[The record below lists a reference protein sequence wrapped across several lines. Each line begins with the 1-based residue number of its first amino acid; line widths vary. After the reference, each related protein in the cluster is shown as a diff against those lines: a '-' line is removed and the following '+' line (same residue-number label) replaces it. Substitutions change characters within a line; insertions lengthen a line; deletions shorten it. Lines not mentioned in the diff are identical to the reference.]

1 MVVEITSNGV
11 TPVGTCTLPTSI
23 DINGLGSVVA
33 GSTTTYTYTINGG
46 SNYTFGSWSIV
57 GGTLGA
63 ATGNQV
69 TVTWGQD
76 TGVNEASISY
86 AVFCGAD
93 TRIGLKL
100 VDITAIPVTPVNIVT
115 CKLIEFRNPGAS
127 TSASFEYNN
136 CGGTPSDVITLLPQE
151 THLACIIQG
160 EYNVIS
166 GDITFDDLGNCE

>member
-11 TPVGTCTLPTSI
+11 SPVNTCVLPTSI

-69 TVTWGQD
+69 TVTWGSD
-76 TGVNEASISY
+76 TGVNEASLQYS
-86 AVFCGAD
+86 VFCGAN
-93 TRIGLKL
+93 TRIGTLL
-100 VDITAIPVTPVNIVT
+100 VDIMTPLE
-115 CKLIEFRNPGAS
+115 CKAYTYNGGAS
-127 TSASFEYNN
+127 
-136 CGGTPSDVITLLPQE
+136 GGTLNYIQCDGTDATEVLVPAGQTNDFCALANNYTATGTIT
-151 THLACIIQG
+151 
-160 EYNVIS
+160 V
-166 GDITFDDLGNCE
+166 DLIGNC